1 MKGGE
6 FKMLTKVVEAIV
18 ISLMVI
24 ALILI
29 IYEMGQ
35 GLNWTL

>member
-6 FKMLTKVVEAIV
+6 LKMLTKVEAIV

-29 IYEMGQ
+29 IYEMRQ

>member
-6 FKMLTKVVEAIV
+6 FKMLTKVEAIV
-18 ISLMVI
+18 ILLMVI

>member
-1 MKGGE
+1 
-6 FKMLTKVVEAIV
+6 MLTKVEAIV
-18 ISLMVI
+18 ILLMVI

-35 GLNWTL
+35 GFNWTL

>member
-1 MKGGE
+1 
-6 FKMLTKVVEAIV
+6 MLTKVEAIV
-18 ISLMVI
+18 ILLMVI

-29 IYEMGQ
+29 IYKMGQ

>member
-1 MKGGE
+1 
-6 FKMLTKVVEAIV
+6 MLTKVEAIV
-18 ISLMVI
+18 ILLMVI

-29 IYEMGQ
+29 IYEMEQ